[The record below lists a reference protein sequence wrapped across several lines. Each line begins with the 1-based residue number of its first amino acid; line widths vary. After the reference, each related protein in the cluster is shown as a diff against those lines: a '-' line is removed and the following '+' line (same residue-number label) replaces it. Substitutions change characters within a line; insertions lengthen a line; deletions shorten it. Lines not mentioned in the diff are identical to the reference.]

1 MTETQEPLFI
11 ATTIRLSMKSY
22 LKIYGPPNI
31 EAIVQL
37 ERIAVGMPKV
47 CIWDTQILRD
57 IPPNL
62 ARDIGGRAVSTTRT
76 DWVKSYYERRNV
88 VISGERCQ
96 SIISSSGDSLGDYDF
111 FYEWL
116 EGPSTEQLK
125 MLIEKIDDA
134 LEPLGCRYTI
144 TTKK

>member
-1 MTETQEPLFI
+1 M
-11 ATTIRLSMKSY
+11 
-22 LKIYGPPNI
+22 
-31 EAIVQL
+31 EAIVRL
-37 ERIAVGMPKV
+37 ERIAVDMPKV

-62 ARDIGGRAVSTTRT
+62 GRDIGGRAISQTRT

-96 SIISSSGDSLGDYDF
+96 SIISSSGDSLGEYDF

-116 EGPSTEQLK
+116 EGPSMEQLET
-125 MLIEKIDDA
+125 LIEKIDDA
-134 LEPLGCRYTI
+134 LESLGCRYTI
-144 TTKK
+144 TTRK

>member
-1 MTETQEPLFI
+1 
-11 ATTIRLSMKSY
+11 MKSY
-22 LKIYGPPNI
+22 LKIYGPPII

-76 DWVKSYYERRNV
+76 DWVKSYYGRRNV

>member
-1 MTETQEPLFI
+1 
-11 ATTIRLSMKSY
+11 MKSY

-31 EAIVQL
+31 EAIVRL
-37 ERIAVGMPKV
+37 ERIAVDMPKV
-47 CIWDTQILRD
+47 CIWDTHILRD

-62 ARDIGGRAVSTTRT
+62 ARDIGGQAVSSTRT
-76 DWVKSYYERRNV
+76 EWVKAYYGRRNV

-111 FYEWL
+111 FYEWF
-116 EGPSTEQLK
+116 EGPSKDQLT

>member
-1 MTETQEPLFI
+1 
-11 ATTIRLSMKSY
+11 MKSY
-22 LKIYGPPNI
+22 LKIYGPPII

-47 CIWDTQILRD
+47 CIWNTQILRD

-62 ARDIGGRAVSTTRT
+62 ARDIGGRAVSSTRT
-76 DWVKSYYERRNV
+76 DWVKAYYGRRNV

-134 LEPLGCRYTI
+134 LEPLGCRYNL
-144 TTKK
+144 TTK